1 MPYNDLMKH
10 NPMELT
16 AQQLNLM
23 SVALTVFYDEVCK
36 TGTTQ
41 QMKDNIMELGQ
52 IVMKEYMEASK

>member
-1 MPYNDLMKH
+1 MK
-10 NPMELT
+10 LT
-16 AQQLNLM
+16 SQQLNLM
-23 SVALTVFYDEVCK
+23 SVALTVFYDEVCR